1 MCLEDHVRRL
11 PLPDERGDQGI
22 QPFHVRLGYVDAGSG
37 FREYSVVMAVCS
49 DGLVKIPF
57 LPALC
62 FFMASIAD
70 KRGPL
75 DRPAALFHEMVTVP
89 VAGMAGTA
97 LFSAGDSSVAD
108 IPQTAGCAESTLV
121 RGSEI
126 IVFLKDA
133 VLLNLF
139 GNGGW
144 IFAEILCDLAKRHVL
159 IERSLDKYSVLSG
172 QMFLVS
178 GD

>member
-1 MCLEDHVRRL
+1 MTVCGDRL
-11 PLPDERGDQGI
+11 I
-22 QPFHVRLGYVDAGSG
+22 
-37 FREYSVVMAVCS
+37 
-49 DGLVKIPF
+49 KIPF

-62 FFMASIAD
+62 FFMASITD

-75 DRPAALFHEMVTVP
+75 DRPAAFFHETVTVP
-89 VAGMAGTA
+89 VAGMTGTA
-97 LFSAGDSSVAD
+97 LFSAGDGPVAD
-108 IPQTAGCAESTLV
+108 IPQTAGGAEGTLV
-121 RGSEI
+121 RGNEI

-139 GNGGW
+139 RNGGW
-144 IFAEILCDLAKRHVL
+144 IFAEIFCDLAKRHVL
-159 IERSLDKYSVLSG
+159 IEGCFDKDPVLSG